1 MAASASAN
9 RTTVTLVKNHRFRRR
24 SPTQRFFV
32 VEDPVS
38 FCVVGDKLYRYSN
51 YGFYTTQSDY
61 EFGSATCDALPATA
75 RTCLPNLSSAPDKRL
90 ITDSIDNTGITAFTV
105 TSQSLTRNS
114 LVAIELNFLANDETV
129 TLNHEI
135 LTRSVP

>member
-9 RTTVTLVKNHRFRRR
+9 RTTVTLVKSHRFRRR

-51 YGFYTTQSDY
+51 YGFYTSQVSQ
-61 EFGSATCDALPATA
+61 EEESGVCEVASNQ
-75 RTCLPNLSSAPDKRL
+75 TCLPNYNSAPYKTL
-90 ITDSIDNTGITAFTV
+90 ITDSIDNTGMTAFTV
-105 TSQSLTRNS
+105 GSQTLTRNS
-114 LVAIELNFLANDETV
+114 LVEIELNFVADGESI
-129 TLNHEI
+129 TLNHEV